1 MLGNVYSFGSAQ
13 VRRLD
18 VGDIKVL
25 GGQVLVEELVDG
37 SVDELLCT
45 LGRKL
50 VSREY
55 SLQAVRTPVPRRSSS
70 QRVPGTADLAMVP
83 IRSSRE

>member
-1 MLGNVYSFGSAQ
+1 
-13 VRRLD
+13 
-18 VGDIKVL
+18 
-25 GGQVLVEELVDG
+25 
-37 SVDELLCT
+37 